1 VIVFVINY
9 RLHTENCPNCSSRT
23 AVQRE
28 SSNTDNTHALLNDL
42 VAICTVK
49 VCEPR

>member
-1 VIVFVINY
+1 MFVINY
-9 RLHTENCPNCSSRT
+9 RLHTENYRNCSSQT
-23 AVQRE
+23 AVRRE
-28 SSNTDNTHALLNDL
+28 GSKTDNKHALLNDL